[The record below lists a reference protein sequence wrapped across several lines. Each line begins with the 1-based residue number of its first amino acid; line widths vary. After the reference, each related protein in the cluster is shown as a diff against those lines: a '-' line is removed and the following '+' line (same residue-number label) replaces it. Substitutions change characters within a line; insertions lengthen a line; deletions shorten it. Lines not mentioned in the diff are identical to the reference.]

1 MKAITMIVKLV
12 LLFLFLP
19 IGIVGLIMTI
29 SDFDGI
35 NLFLTIIGLI
45 IGITVARS
53 LFQVPSR
60 FFRKFEFNRLETNLD
75 S

>member
-53 LFQVPSR
+53 LFQDVNGQLKVSI
-60 FFRKFEFNRLETNLD
+60 FGH
-75 S
+75 

>member
-1 MKAITMIVKLV
+1 MIVKLV

-53 LFQVPSR
+53 LFQDVNGQY
-60 FFRKFEFNRLETNLD
+60 KIGI
-75 S
+75 

>member
-1 MKAITMIVKLV
+1 MIVKLV

-53 LFQVPSR
+53 LFQDVNGQLKVSI
-60 FFRKFEFNRLETNLD
+60 FGH
-75 S
+75 

>member
-35 NLFLTIIGLI
+35 NLLLMASIKS
-45 IGITVARS
+45 A
-53 LFQVPSR
+53 
-60 FFRKFEFNRLETNLD
+60 
-75 S
+75 